1 VDVSRNE
8 LLTLIGAKE
17 VEVVTL
23 RAQLAAAREESARH
37 KRAAEAADAELTRL
51 REKKCEPG
59 AEPAATTG

>member
-23 RAQLAAAREESARH
+23 RAQLAQAREESARY
-37 KRAAEAADAELTRL
+37 KRAAESADAELTRL
-51 REKKCEPG
+51 RERPC
-59 AEPAATTG
+59 EPAATSG